1 MMVPEGSNGVAVP
14 KSTTKPTFLLLLF
27 HCTVVPT
34 FTQKRA
40 LLFAPVMEGV
50 AEAALAVRFTSTE
63 HGAPPEPQVV
73 ASTHSSCG
81 FASLH
86 ANWLTFDW
94 AVA

>member
-1 MMVPEGSNGVAVP
+1 MAPEGSNGVAVP
-14 KSTTKPTFLLLLF
+14 KSTTKPTFLLVLF

-40 LLFAPVMEGV
+40 LPFAFNVEGV

-63 HGAPPEPQVV
+63 HGVPPEPQVV
-73 ASTHSSCG
+73 ACTHISWG
-81 FASLH
+81 FASLQ
-86 ANWLTFDW
+86 ANWLGFDW